1 MTAMELNVELFR
13 QLSLIAD
20 DETLM
25 RKAVK
30 AIQRITKKK
39 EEAEYISKEEL
50 LAGIDAGLREVRQTK
65 DGSHQPK
72 AAREF
77 LDEL

>member
-30 AIQRITKKK
+30 AIQRITKQRA
-39 EEAEYISKEEL
+39 EAEYISKADL
-50 LAGIDAGLREVRQTK
+50 LAGIDSGLQEVRQAK
-65 DGSHQPK
+65 DRSLQPK
-72 AAREF
+72 TARDF
-77 LDEL
+77 LNEL

>member
-1 MTAMELNVELFR
+1 MTTMELNAELFR

-50 LAGIDAGLREVRQTK
+50 LGGIDAGLREIRQAK
-65 DGSHQPK
+65 EGLHQPK
-72 AAREF
+72 TAREF
-77 LDEL
+77 LNEL

>member
-30 AIQRITKKK
+30 AIQRITKQR
-39 EEAEYISKEEL
+39 EEAEYLSKADL
-50 LAGIDAGLREVRQTK
+50 LAGIDSGLQEVRQAK
-65 DGSHQPK
+65 GRSLQPK
-72 AAREF
+72 TARDF
-77 LDEL
+77 LNEL

>member
-50 LAGIDAGLREVRQTK
+50 LAGIDAGLREVRQTR
-65 DGSHQPK
+65 DGSLQPK
-72 AAREF
+72 TARDF

>member
-1 MTAMELNVELFR
+1 MTAMELNAELFR

-39 EEAEYISKEEL
+39 EEAEYISRLSSLLEL
-50 LAGIDAGLREVRQTK
+50 IQGCAKSDNQKVVLFNQKLP
-65 DGSHQPK
+65 GS
-72 AAREF
+72 F
-77 LDEL
+77 

>member
-1 MTAMELNVELFR
+1 MTTMELNAELFR

-65 DGSHQPK
+65 DGSLQPK
-72 AAREF
+72 AAKEF

>member
-30 AIQRITKKK
+30 AIQRITKQR
-39 EEAEYISKEEL
+39 EEAEYISKADL
-50 LAGIDAGLREVRQTK
+50 LAGIDSGLQEVRQAK
-65 DGSHQPK
+65 DRSLQPK
-72 AAREF
+72 TARDF
-77 LDEL
+77 LNAI

>member
-20 DETLM
+20 VETLM

-30 AIQRITKKK
+30 AIQRITKQR
-39 EEAEYISKEEL
+39 EEAEYLSKADL
-50 LAGIDAGLREVRQTK
+50 LAGIDSGLQEVRQAK
-65 DGSHQPK
+65 DRSLQPK
-72 AAREF
+72 TARDF
-77 LDEL
+77 LNEL

>member
-30 AIQRITKKK
+30 AIQRITKQR
-39 EEAEYISKEEL
+39 EEAEYISKVDL
-50 LAGIDAGLREVRQTK
+50 LAGIDSGLQEVRQAK
-65 DGSHQPK
+65 DRSLQPK
-72 AAREF
+72 TARDF
-77 LDEL
+77 LNEL

>member
-30 AIQRITKKK
+30 AIQRITKQR
-39 EEAEYISKEEL
+39 EEAEYISNADL
-50 LAGIDAGLREVRQTK
+50 LAGIDSGLQEVRQAK
-65 DGSHQPK
+65 DRSLQPK
-72 AAREF
+72 TARDF
-77 LDEL
+77 LNEL

>member
-30 AIQRITKKK
+30 TIQRITKQR
-39 EEAEYISKEEL
+39 EEAEYISKAEFFV
-50 LAGIDAGLREVRQTK
+50 GIASGLQEVRQAK
-65 DGSHQPK
+65 DRSLHPK
-72 AAREF
+72 TARDF
-77 LDEL
+77 LNEL

>member
-30 AIQRITKKK
+30 AIQRITKQR
-39 EEAEYISKEEL
+39 EEAEYISKADL
-50 LAGIDAGLREVRQTK
+50 LAGIDSGLQEVRQAK
-65 DGSHQPK
+65 DCSLQPK
-72 AAREF
+72 TARDF
-77 LDEL
+77 LNEL

>member
-39 EEAEYISKEEL
+39 EEAECISKEEL
-50 LAGIDAGLREVRQTK
+50 LAGIDAGVREVRQTR
-65 DGSHQPK
+65 DGSLQPK
-72 AAREF
+72 TAREF

>member
-1 MTAMELNVELFR
+1 MTTMELNVELFR

-30 AIQRITKKK
+30 AIQRITKQR
-39 EEAEYISKEEL
+39 EEAEYISKADL
-50 LAGIDAGLREVRQTK
+50 LAGIDSGLQEVRQAK
-65 DGSHQPK
+65 DRSLQPK
-72 AAREF
+72 TARDF
-77 LDEL
+77 LHEL

>member
-1 MTAMELNVELFR
+1 MELNVELFR

-39 EEAEYISKEEL
+39 EEAEECISKEEL

-65 DGSHQPK
+65 DGSLQPK
-72 AAREF
+72 TARDF